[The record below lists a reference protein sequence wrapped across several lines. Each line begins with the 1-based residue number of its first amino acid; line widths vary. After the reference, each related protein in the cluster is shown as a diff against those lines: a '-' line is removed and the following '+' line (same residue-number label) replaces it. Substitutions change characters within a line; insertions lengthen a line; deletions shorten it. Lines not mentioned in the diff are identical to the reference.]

1 MVLGK
6 REMAAV
12 HLVEAERSIGG
23 NVNWVSTLGHS
34 DGKENIFRGTARGLG
49 DWQRVVNYRQ
59 IQLDKLKNVEIHTG
73 SRLDAQQIRE
83 YGAEIVVIATG
94 CHWATDGLNSATHD
108 TIPGADATLP
118 WQSTPMEVALG
129 TKEVGHRVL
138 VLDNEAY
145 YMGVTIAQKLAGEG
159 HEVWLL
165 TQRGDIGKYMEF
177 TLEAPMM
184 HRELHR
190 LGVHIH
196 TETMVDRFEPGLVS
210 AYNVWNPVAQG
221 GVRGRLSRPV
231 HREAVG

>member
-6 REMAAV
+6 REMSAV

-83 YGAEIVVIATG
+83 YGAEIVVVATG

-108 TIPGADATLP
+108 TIPGADATLA
-118 WQSTPMEVALG
+118 VAG
-129 TKEVGHRVL
+129 DAEGSGSRHEGDRSPR
-138 VLDNEAY
+138 
-145 YMGVTIAQKLAGEG
+145 AGPR
-159 HEVWLL
+159 
-165 TQRGDIGKYMEF
+165 QRGVLHGRDDRP
-177 TLEAPMM
+177 EA
-184 HRELHR
+184 R
-190 LGVHIH
+190 
-196 TETMVDRFEPGLVS
+196 
-210 AYNVWNPVAQG
+210 W
-221 GVRGRLSRPV
+221 
-231 HREAVG
+231 